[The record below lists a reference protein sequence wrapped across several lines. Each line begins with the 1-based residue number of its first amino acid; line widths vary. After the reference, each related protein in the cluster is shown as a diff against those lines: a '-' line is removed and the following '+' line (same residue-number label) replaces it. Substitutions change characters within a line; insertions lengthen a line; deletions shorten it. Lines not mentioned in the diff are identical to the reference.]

1 MLDILD
7 LKPEETKKKEPV
19 KPVKPKKEYKIDY
32 LARYKVYL
40 GYILN

>member
-7 LKPEETKKKEPV
+7 LKEEKKEKETKKEPV
-19 KPVKPKKEYKIDY
+19 KPKIDY